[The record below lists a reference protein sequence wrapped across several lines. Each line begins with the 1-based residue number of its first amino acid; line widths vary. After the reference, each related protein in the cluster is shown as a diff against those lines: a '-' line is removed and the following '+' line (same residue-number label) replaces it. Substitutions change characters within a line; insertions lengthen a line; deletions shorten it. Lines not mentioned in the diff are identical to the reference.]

1 MMEVNR
7 SHVCHVWCLIYLAQC
22 YFSDQMNKT
31 YMNSHK
37 LLLRT
42 FLFLSFLKLKVD
54 TTSVGDE
61 LKLYKK
67 KFEQLQENLFNTQ
80 VENTTLHSQS
90 TSLLSQINQ
99 LQNTQTVLE
108 ASKKKYEEDEKLR
121 KAEKEELLRDQ
132 VKFCLFVCLFRWTAR

>member
-1 MMEVNR
+1 MKN
-7 SHVCHVWCLIYLAQC
+7 
-22 YFSDQMNKT
+22 T
-31 YMNSHK
+31 YTNSHK
-37 LLLRT
+37 LFLKT

-108 ASKKKYEEDEKLR
+108 ASKKKYEEEEKLR

-132 VKFCLFVCLFRWTAR
+132 VKFCLIE